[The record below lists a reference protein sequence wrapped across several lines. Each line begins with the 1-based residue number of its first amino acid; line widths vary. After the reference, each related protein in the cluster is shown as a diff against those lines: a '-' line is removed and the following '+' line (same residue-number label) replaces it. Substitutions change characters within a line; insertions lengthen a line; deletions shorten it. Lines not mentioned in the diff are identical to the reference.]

1 MKSVDKLRQELTLS
15 HSSANL
21 LRGCEQKYVFYKVKG
36 IDKDPDFDD
45 NQEHFNVG
53 KAVHFILEEELHVW
67 DKDSFFDRVKYA
79 ASAYDVQHK
88 EPLLAAMAFKGMQI
102 HKQEGLGTVQC
113 EYKIQTEHT
122 LGYVDLIA
130 ADEDGNWWIIDLK
143 TSKKLSELTIAKLQ
157 DDYQLNL
164 YAAHYKMI
172 ARDLGLDP
180 KKFMG
185 CRYRVI
191 TKSSASLQKNE
202 DIEGYMKRLLK
213 KNWIKGY
220 EIIIPKEDMKPEEI
234 LKGHRDLWRRAKK
247 LHEGAKP
254 KCDYAHCSSFFR
266 PCEYW
271 SQCHGD
277 TYSDSLV
284 QLEMNEY

>member
-1 MKSVDKLRQELTLS
+1 MKTVDKTRKELTLS

-36 IDKDPDFDD
+36 IDKDEDFDD

-53 KAVHFILEEELHVW
+53 KAVHFILEESLHVW
-67 DKDSFFDRVKYA
+67 DKEKFFELVDLA
-79 ASAYDVQHK
+79 ASHFDCEHRK
-88 EPLLAAMAFKGMQI
+88 ELIAAMAFKGLQI
-102 HKQEGLGTVQC
+102 HKKEKLHTVHC
-113 EYKIQTEHT
+113 EFKIQTEHT

-130 ADEDGNWWIIDLK
+130 CDDDKNWWIIDLK
-143 TSKKLSELTIAKLQ
+143 TSKKLSELTISKLKN
-157 DDYQLNL
+157 DYQLNL
-164 YAAHYKMI
+164 YAAHIKLI
-172 ARDLGLDP
+172 AKGLGLDP

-191 TKSSASLQKNE
+191 TKSTAKMSAKE
-202 DIEGYMKRLLK
+202 GIEGYMKRVLA

-220 EIIIPKEDMKPEEI
+220 EIIIPKEDMNPDEV
-234 LKGHRDLWRRAKK
+234 LKSHRELWRRAKK
-247 LHEGAKP
+247 LHEGSKA

-266 PCEYW
+266 ACEYY

-277 TYSDSLV
+277 TYTNLLHELV
-284 QLEMNEY
+284 INEH